1 MVIEMKTNK
10 KISII
15 RNVLFTLLVVG
26 CCVGVTSYAITFYN
40 DRNHSDLGGDAEATD
55 TNDSAEGMANGTADS
70 TANGIVSGSGD
81 NTANSNADDTVF
93 SDGDGDGTANGS
105 ADATSDCDGNGA
117 ANGNSGGIANGGL
130 NGDSD
135 GASDTAETVP
145 PDTDAVSKL
154 PQTDGSS
161 EISDT
166 NPVISDTPRE
176 TSGTLNSEGAN
187 GNNGSYSFSDVLFIG
202 DSRTVGLSEYGGTDA
217 VFFADVGM
225 SVFNLFQRKVYVPH
239 VGKVTLEELLGRYEY
254 SKIYIM
260 LGINELGYNYN
271 SIISKYTN
279 IVETIKSMQKSAWL
293 ILEGNLH
300 VTAERSAGDEVYN
313 NSNIDSLNLGIK
325 RIAEQTSAGYI
336 DVNELFDDSQ
346 GCLDKKF
353 TSDNTHLLGRYY
365 RDWAKWIAEATKNL

>member
-1 MVIEMKTNK
+1 
-10 KISII
+10 
-15 RNVLFTLLVVG
+15 
-26 CCVGVTSYAITFYN
+26 
-40 DRNHSDLGGDAEATD
+40 
-55 TNDSAEGMANGTADS
+55 
-70 TANGIVSGSGD
+70 
-81 NTANSNADDTVF
+81 
-93 SDGDGDGTANGS
+93 
-105 ADATSDCDGNGA
+105 
-117 ANGNSGGIANGGL
+117 
-130 NGDSD
+130 
-135 GASDTAETVP
+135 
-145 PDTDAVSKL
+145 
-154 PQTDGSS
+154 
-161 EISDT
+161 
-166 NPVISDTPRE
+166 
-176 TSGTLNSEGAN
+176 
-187 GNNGSYSFSDVLFIG
+187 
-202 DSRTVGLSEYGGTDA
+202 
-217 VFFADVGM
+217 M

-239 VGKVTLEELLGRYEY
+239 VGKVTLEELLGKYEY

-279 IVETIKSMQKSAWL
+279 IVETIKSMQKSARL